1 VIRLRSPRDLLAGLF
16 ALALAAVAF
25 WQLAG
30 LRVGTLFRMGP
41 AYFPLVL
48 AAVVAVLGALLA
60 GSAFVLDGPRLERW
74 GWRAIAIVSAAIL
87 FFAVAI
93 EGLGLFVTTAVLA
106 LAAAFAEPHNKLV
119 SSLVFAL
126 AAAGFVV
133 LVFPLALRVG
143 IPIWPRL

>member
-1 VIRLRSPRDLLAGLF
+1 MFRLRSPRDLVAGLF

-25 WQLAG
+25 WQIGG
-30 LRVGTLFRMGP
+30 LRMGTLFRMGP

-48 AAVVAVLGALLA
+48 AAIVAALGALLA
-60 GSAFVLDGPRLERW
+60 GSAFVLDGPRLDRW
-74 GWRAIAIVSAAIL
+74 GWRAIAIVGAAIL

-93 EGLGLFVTTAVLA
+93 EDLGLFITTAVLA
-106 LAAAFAEPHNKLV
+106 LAAAFAEPHNKFV

-126 AAAGFVV
+126 AAAAFVV
-133 LVFPLALRVG
+133 LVFPVALRVG